1 MSELTENSHL
11 QSNIKMPVIRGEI
24 ALIVII
30 LINSLG
36 VVLMLYSGS
45 GISAISSVPYAF
57 SLVFPKI
64 YHKIYGNL
72 SETGCEETG
81 KEGSNK

>member
-36 VVLMLYSGS
+36 QGFLQY
-45 GISAISSVPYAF
+45 P
-57 SLVFPKI
+57 VFRMRFHWCFQRFLLEPGPI
-64 YHKIYGNL
+64 FFRDF
-72 SETGCEETG
+72 
-81 KEGSNK
+81 

>member
-45 GISAISSVPYAF
+45 GISAISVCRMRFHWCFQRFLLEPGPIF
-57 SLVFPKI
+57 FRDF
-64 YHKIYGNL
+64 
-72 SETGCEETG
+72 
-81 KEGSNK
+81 

>member
-24 ALIVII
+24 TLIVII

-45 GISAISSVPYAF
+45 YPVCRMRFHWCFQRFLLEPGPIF
-57 SLVFPKI
+57 FRDF
-64 YHKIYGNL
+64 
-72 SETGCEETG
+72 
-81 KEGSNK
+81 